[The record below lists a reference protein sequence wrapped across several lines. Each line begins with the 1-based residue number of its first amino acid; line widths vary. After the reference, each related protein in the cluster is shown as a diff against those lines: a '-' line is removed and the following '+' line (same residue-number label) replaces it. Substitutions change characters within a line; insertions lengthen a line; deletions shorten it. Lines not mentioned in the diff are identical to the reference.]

1 VFPFQSLV
9 ALAVLFIY
17 NRAVLLL
24 DHSSDWHNACFL
36 WGRWFVKM
44 SEKKRILILDDE
56 PSITF
61 SLSRCLQSES
71 VHVISCNDSQSAR
84 SVIAGDGI
92 DAVIADV
99 RLSAV
104 NSRECL
110 DFIQFVRSRDHQLPL
125 IMMSGNEDLM
135 NEAMQEGANYFF
147 HKPVDVDELIHLL
160 QGLGLEVGQK
170 QF

>member
-1 VFPFQSLV
+1 MGKEM
-9 ALAVLFIY
+9 
-17 NRAVLLL
+17 N
-24 DHSSDWHNACFL
+24 
-36 WGRWFVKM
+36 
-44 SEKKRILILDDE
+44 EKKRILILDDE

-61 SLSRCLQSES
+61 SLSRCLQSDS

-92 DAVIADV
+92 DAIIADI

-104 NSRECL
+104 NSRESL
-110 DFIQFVRSRDHQLPL
+110 DFIQFVRSRNNEMPL

-170 QF
+170 HV